1 MYVIQSTVH
10 PVCSSGSLNKEGY
23 RTTGGSPYP
32 WLTPSLL
39 TSQSRLSWL
48 PHFTHSSFRPLFL
61 PSTTTSSFP
70 PFLTRSHFTL
80 YLLLFHILPTLLH
93 ISPSLLPLA
102 PSFFIS
108 SSSLLLYFSPS
119 PTPSCSFLLYFSPS
133 LLPLAP
139 STSLLTR

>member
-23 RTTGGSPYP
+23 RTTKGSPYP

-48 PHFTHSSFRPLFL
+48 PHFTHSCFRPLFL
-61 PSTTTSSFP
+61 PSFP

-80 YLLLFHILPTLLH
+80 SLLLSHILPILLY
-93 ISPSLLPLA
+93 ISPSLLPLT

-119 PTPSCSFLLYFSPS
+119 PTP
-133 LLPLAP
+133 LAP
-139 STSLLTR
+139 SFSTSPPPYFL